1 MNGYSYRSI
10 ARTMI
15 VLAQGMG
22 FSLTALSLQKLIY
35 FAHGLMLAKHG
46 RPLVRETFQAWK
58 YGPVL
63 EPLYHDL
70 KVFGPSSIDQNS
82 LFVNNW
88 DTLPSS
94 AVDERNCISSVLK
107 QLGTSTA
114 GRLVDI
120 AHEPKGPWA
129 EVFDSKVAG
138 IDISNNAIKIY
149 FEKKLKKAA

>member
-1 MNGYSYRSI
+1 MSGHSYRSV

-15 VLAQGMG
+15 GKAQTMG
-22 FSLTALSLQKLIY
+22 ISLTALSLQKLIY

-70 KVFGPSSIDQNS
+70 KVFGPSSIGKDS
-82 LFVNNW
+82 LFVKNW
-88 DTLPSS
+88 DELPLS
-94 AVDERNCISSVLK
+94 AKNERRCISSVLT
-107 QLGTSTA
+107 QLGRQTA

-120 AHEPKGPWA
+120 AHDPNGPWA
-129 EVFDSKVAG
+129 KVFESKVAG
-138 IDISNNAIKIY
+138 IDISNDAIKRY
-149 FEKKLKKAA
+149 FDTKLRVA